1 MRISLWSQTLNH
13 PTVDYTVI
21 YKPIW
26 HRHVSIIDPIAQA
39 PKVSK
44 NFHFFPPKLC
54 YVIFVV
60 QEFLFQKTKCSDKNV
75 CRAWRKSWFPWQP
88 ITKFDN

>member
-1 MRISLWSQTLNH
+1 MIIHNFDDLNALSKY
-13 PTVDYTVI
+13 VGIMDL
-21 YKPIW
+21 
-26 HRHVSIIDPIAQA
+26 HRTYPNIGPIAQA

-44 NFHFFPPKLC
+44 KFDFFPPKFC

-60 QEFLFQKTKCSDKNV
+60 QKFLFQKTKSSGKNV
-75 CRAWRKSWFPWQP
+75 CTAWRKSWFPWQP